1 MPIASMTGFARTE
14 GESGSTRWVWE
25 LKSVNGKGLDIR
37 CRLPQGSD
45 ALDALVRAAIAE
57 RCRRGNISVTL
68 TVSHDDRESRLTVNE
83 DLLNQLLDL
92 ADRYTDRLHGDR
104 PRFEGLLGVRGVLE
118 TAEHEEG
125 AEESEARAAAMG
137 QSFHAALD
145 RLTDA
150 RRVEG
155 DKLET
160 VVRGLIEDITGST
173 AAAAETGAAQPES
186 LRRRLLDQIAPLLEA
201 LPALPEERIAQE
213 VALLASKAD
222 IQEEIDRLKAHCDA
236 ATTLVDEG
244 GPVGRRLDFLCQEFN
259 REANTI
265 CSKSGDIALTRIGLD
280 LKASIDRLREQVQ
293 NIE

>member
-14 GESGSTRWVWE
+14 GDSGATRWIWE

-68 TVSHDDRESRLTVNE
+68 TVSHDDRETRLAVNE
-83 DLLNQLLDL
+83 DLLTQLLDM
-92 ADRYTDRLHGDR
+92 ADRYSDRLHGDR
-104 PRFEGLLGVRGVLE
+104 PRFEGLLNVRGVLE
-118 TAEHEEG
+118 TAEQEEG
-125 AEESEARAAAMG
+125 PEESEARAAAMG
-137 QSFHAALD
+137 ETFHAALD

-155 DKLET
+155 DKLEA
-160 VVRGLIEDITGST
+160 VVRGLVDEIAERTK
-173 AAAAETGAAQPES
+173 AAAETGATQPEA
-186 LRRRLLDQIAPLLEA
+186 LRKKLMDQVAPLLEA
-201 LPALPEERIAQE
+201 TQTLPEERIAQE

-222 IQEEIDRLKAHCDA
+222 IREEIDRLKAHCDA
-236 ATTLVDEG
+236 ATALIDEG

-280 LKASIDRLREQVQ
+280 LKAAIDRLREQVQ